1 MRSDLPI
8 VAHAAGAIPE
18 TLGDAG
24 VLLEEKSP
32 SAVAAALERVVRDQ
46 AVRKDLLEKGHRRVD
61 EFSHEKVAGRLKLA
75 LAQGGWDLPTPRSK
89 RVVVLSSDQRCG
101 IHHYSLAVSE
111 GLRERGHQVTFVGV
125 RHLDTADLNK
135 KLRYI
140 GRRTD
145 VVLIEHEAGIFRDV
159 PFVRALLS
167 LWRRRLPVVLSM
179 HELEPEKFH
188 HYRRLS
194 AALHYR
200 PRYAWPLEMLRIP
213 WVGLRLANWFFRYR
227 VILTLMG
234 SLPRKLVVHSPRS
247 ERWLELLTG
256 DETKR
261 ERFPLP
267 IMPLESTVLPH
278 DADEKRRLRAKF
290 GLPTDKFIFISPGF
304 FFARKRY
311 IEVIDALPEDAVLV
325 LSGTRSD
332 WEPRYFDE
340 VMEAAKRKKNVVINT
355 EYDTMGQY
363 VAASD
368 CVVLFY
374 EDVFQSAVVTQAVWA
389 GVPCIFSPAE
399 GFAPYHA
406 AGPVVRSVDD
416 LARAMRDI
424 QDPETY
430 ASYARGVGILRR
442 LLSPER
448 NAERYLAGV

>member
-1 MRSDLPI
+1 M
-8 VAHAAGAIPE
+8 
-18 TLGDAG
+18 
-24 VLLEEKSP
+24 VL
-32 SAVAAALERVVRDQ
+32 
-46 AVRKDLLEKGHRRVD
+46 
-61 EFSHEKVAGRLKLA
+61 
-75 LAQGGWDLPTPRSK
+75 
-89 RVVVLSSDQRCG
+89 
-101 IHHYSLAVSE
+101 VS
-111 GLRERGHQVTFVGV
+111 
-125 RHLDTADLNK
+125 
-135 KLRYI
+135 
-140 GRRTD
+140 
-145 VVLIEHEAGIFRDV
+145 
-159 PFVRALLS
+159 
-167 LWRRRLPVVLSM
+167 
-179 HELEPEKFH
+179 KFH

-389 GVPCIFSPAE
+389 GLPCIFSPAE